1 MTVDTDTA
9 RAALQAR
16 QDELEKLSESSAD
29 ARATVTLDQASVGRL
44 SRMDALQSQ
53 AMAQA
58 TERQR
63 AAELARIKSA
73 LLRMEEDEYGY
84 CIVCGDEIPE
94 KRLEIDPAAS
104 HCIKCAK

>member
-1 MTVDTDTA
+1 MDTDTA
-9 RAALQAR
+9 RAALRAR

-84 CIVCGDEIPE
+84 CIVCGEEIAA
-94 KRLEIDPAAS
+94 KRLDIDPAAS
-104 HCIKCAK
+104 HCVKCAK